1 MKLMIRRIAVFGV
14 TMMMAAN
21 LMIAFAQGT
30 ESESLGDSDMMPLQ
44 TQISYEIDALEDN
57 VSVSG
62 EKTGYSPTP
71 VATNQEI
78 VPEDRG
84 SASIFGVDGNTGA
97 SGSGADS
104 GSVPAD
110 SVDSSSSGAGGSTG
124 ASGGGADS
132 AFIPTDGADSSSSGV
147 DGNTG
152 ASGSGADSGSVPA
165 DSVDSSSSGEGGSTG
180 ASGSNPKD
188 PVPESE
194 KQDDK
199 SLLKPNMNEVQPDNN
214 EKQRSGWVE
223 ESGQKYYYDGNGE
236 MQKGLQPIGGYWYY
250 LDEETGALW
259 TSGWKQLSNGEWIWG
274 GKDGVIPYGLNQIEG
289 TWRYIDPNTGY
300 MRVGFIDVYS
310 GGRTY
315 AKDGVIYPGW
325 QTVGGKQYYIDPNTR
340 LFVTGSKTIN
350 GVTYKF
356 ASDGS
361 LQGTSMMPGWHE
373 INGQKYYY
381 DGNGEMQK
389 GLQPIGGYWY
399 YLDEETGALWTSG
412 WKQLSNGEWIWG
424 GKDGVIP
431 YGLNQIEGTW
441 RYIDPNTGY
450 MRVGFID
457 VYSGGRTYA
466 KDGVIYPGWQTV
478 GGKQYYIDPNTRLFV
493 TGSKTINGV
502 TYKFASDGSLQGTSM
517 MPGWHEINGQK
528 YYYDGNG
535 EMQKGLQPIGGYWYY
550 LDEETG
556 ALWTSGW
563 KQAPKGWLWSD
574 SAGKI
579 PLGFKY
585 LDGYWRYFS
594 TDTGYM
600 QIGFFN
606 THTGGCSYADAD
618 GKITPGWQKI
628 NEKFYFLDL
637 NNLVL
642 LRGWV
647 DFNNNRFYY
656 KDDYTGATGAYQI
669 DGKWYYFENE
679 WGALVRNTTVTIGG
693 IQYRVDENGIIQNYQ
708 VGEVYGI
715 DVSSHQ
721 GVIDWRKV
729 ADSGVSFAMIRALT
743 WSNAVNYYVIDP
755 YFEANVRNAK
765 ANGIDVGVYLYS
777 YAFSQAEMAEEINFF
792 LNSSELSRLR
802 TDGILFD
809 YPVYIDYEDPLVIS
823 NVATKQ
829 QRTDIVR
836 YGMILLDQAGYLPG
850 FYTYHSFATNLL
862 DGQQLVE
869 EGYEFW
875 VAHTSATSNPWG
887 ASAGIWQYSHN
898 GTVPGI
904 QGNVDLNYAYKN
916 YPSIVNPGG
925 GTIPSPV
932 EDTLSVYDEVSGET
946 VTDSVE
952 NILAAIVQN
961 EVGGIPLTG
970 LDAEQLFK
978 AQAVAAH
985 SWILYSQGNGEAYPS
1000 VKLAPAGSISQAVKN
1015 AVSGVKAYIVAYNGT
1030 AACTVY
1036 GSASAPQTNSAQ
1048 DMGWS
1053 AQPYLIN
1060 VSSPYENA
1068 FGAAWQDKTNT
1079 ISLSRMKDN
1088 IENKLGI
1095 STSGYDPSSWLTNPV
1110 YDPQTGYCLRITVCG
1125 TVVQGGRFY
1134 ENCYGLYSPNF
1145 MFTYSGSA
1153 QSWSFVTRGNGH
1165 CVGMSQYGAAG
1176 FAQAGYSWQQLLLH
1190 YYPGTVLQTL

>member
-110 SVDSSSSGAGGSTG
+110 SVDSSSSG
-124 ASGGGADS
+124 
-132 AFIPTDGADSSSSGV
+132 
-147 DGNTG
+147 
-152 ASGSGADSGSVPA
+152 
-165 DSVDSSSSGEGGSTG
+165 EGGSTG

-223 ESGQKYYYDGNGE
+223 ES
-236 MQKGLQPIGGYWYY
+236 
-250 LDEETGALW
+250 
-259 TSGWKQLSNGEWIWG
+259 
-274 GKDGVIPYGLNQIEG
+274 
-289 TWRYIDPNTGY
+289 
-300 MRVGFIDVYS
+300 
-310 GGRTY
+310 
-315 AKDGVIYPGW
+315 
-325 QTVGGKQYYIDPNTR
+325 
-340 LFVTGSKTIN
+340 
-350 GVTYKF
+350 
-356 ASDGS
+356 
-361 LQGTSMMPGWHE
+361 
-373 INGQKYYY
+373 
-381 DGNGEMQK
+381 
-389 GLQPIGGYWY
+389 
-399 YLDEETGALWTSG
+399 
-412 WKQLSNGEWIWG
+412 
-424 GKDGVIP
+424 
-431 YGLNQIEGTW
+431 
-441 RYIDPNTGY
+441 
-450 MRVGFID
+450 
-457 VYSGGRTYA
+457 
-466 KDGVIYPGWQTV
+466 
-478 GGKQYYIDPNTRLFV
+478 
-493 TGSKTINGV
+493 
-502 TYKFASDGSLQGTSM
+502 
-517 MPGWHEINGQK
+517 GQK

>member
-223 ESGQKYYYDGNGE
+223 ES
-236 MQKGLQPIGGYWYY
+236 
-250 LDEETGALW
+250 
-259 TSGWKQLSNGEWIWG
+259 
-274 GKDGVIPYGLNQIEG
+274 
-289 TWRYIDPNTGY
+289 
-300 MRVGFIDVYS
+300 
-310 GGRTY
+310 
-315 AKDGVIYPGW
+315 
-325 QTVGGKQYYIDPNTR
+325 
-340 LFVTGSKTIN
+340 
-350 GVTYKF
+350 
-356 ASDGS
+356 
-361 LQGTSMMPGWHE
+361 
-373 INGQKYYY
+373 GQKYYY

-1079 ISLSRMKDN
+1079 ISLSRMKNN

>member
-110 SVDSSSSGAGGSTG
+110 SVDSSSSG
-124 ASGGGADS
+124 
-132 AFIPTDGADSSSSGV
+132 
-147 DGNTG
+147 
-152 ASGSGADSGSVPA
+152 
-165 DSVDSSSSGEGGSTG
+165 EGGSTG

-223 ESGQKYYYDGNGE
+223 ES
-236 MQKGLQPIGGYWYY
+236 
-250 LDEETGALW
+250 
-259 TSGWKQLSNGEWIWG
+259 
-274 GKDGVIPYGLNQIEG
+274 
-289 TWRYIDPNTGY
+289 
-300 MRVGFIDVYS
+300 
-310 GGRTY
+310 
-315 AKDGVIYPGW
+315 
-325 QTVGGKQYYIDPNTR
+325 
-340 LFVTGSKTIN
+340 
-350 GVTYKF
+350 
-356 ASDGS
+356 
-361 LQGTSMMPGWHE
+361 
-373 INGQKYYY
+373 GQKYYY

-1079 ISLSRMKDN
+1079 ISLSRMKNN

>member
-1 MKLMIRRIAVFGV
+1 M
-14 TMMMAAN
+14 
-21 LMIAFAQGT
+21 
-30 ESESLGDSDMMPLQ
+30 
-44 TQISYEIDALEDN
+44 
-57 VSVSG
+57 
-62 EKTGYSPTP
+62 
-71 VATNQEI
+71 
-78 VPEDRG
+78 
-84 SASIFGVDGNTGA
+84 
-97 SGSGADS
+97 
-104 GSVPAD
+104 
-110 SVDSSSSGAGGSTG
+110 
-124 ASGGGADS
+124 
-132 AFIPTDGADSSSSGV
+132 
-147 DGNTG
+147 
-152 ASGSGADSGSVPA
+152 
-165 DSVDSSSSGEGGSTG
+165 
-180 ASGSNPKD
+180 
-188 PVPESE
+188 
-194 KQDDK
+194 
-199 SLLKPNMNEVQPDNN
+199 
-214 EKQRSGWVE
+214 
-223 ESGQKYYYDGNGE
+223 
-236 MQKGLQPIGGYWYY
+236 
-250 LDEETGALW
+250 
-259 TSGWKQLSNGEWIWG
+259 
-274 GKDGVIPYGLNQIEG
+274 IPYGLNQIEG

-340 LFVTGSKTIN
+340 LFVTGWQMI
-350 GVTYKF
+350 
-356 ASDGS
+356 D
-361 LQGTSMMPGWHE
+361 
-373 INGQKYYY
+373 GQKYYF
-381 DGNGEMQK
+381 NISGEMQK
-389 GLQPIGGYWY
+389 G
-399 YLDEETGALWTSG
+399 
-412 WKQLSNGEWIWG
+412 
-424 GKDGVIP
+424 
-431 YGLNQIEGTW
+431 
-441 RYIDPNTGY
+441 
-450 MRVGFID
+450 M
-457 VYSGGRTYA
+457 
-466 KDGVIYPGWQTV
+466 
-478 GGKQYYIDPNTRLFV
+478 
-493 TGSKTINGV
+493 
-502 TYKFASDGSLQGTSM
+502 
-517 MPGWHEINGQK
+517 
-528 YYYDGNG
+528 
-535 EMQKGLQPIGGYWYY
+535 QPIGGYWYY

-1079 ISLSRMKDN
+1079 ISLSRMKNN

-1176 FAQAGYSWQQLLLH
+1176 FAQAGYSWQQPLLH

>member
-340 LFVTGSKTIN
+340 LFVTGWQMI
-350 GVTYKF
+350 
-356 ASDGS
+356 D
-361 LQGTSMMPGWHE
+361 
-373 INGQKYYY
+373 GQKYYF
-381 DGNGEMQK
+381 NISGEMQK
-389 GLQPIGGYWY
+389 G
-399 YLDEETGALWTSG
+399 
-412 WKQLSNGEWIWG
+412 
-424 GKDGVIP
+424 
-431 YGLNQIEGTW
+431 
-441 RYIDPNTGY
+441 
-450 MRVGFID
+450 M
-457 VYSGGRTYA
+457 
-466 KDGVIYPGWQTV
+466 
-478 GGKQYYIDPNTRLFV
+478 
-493 TGSKTINGV
+493 
-502 TYKFASDGSLQGTSM
+502 
-517 MPGWHEINGQK
+517 
-528 YYYDGNG
+528 
-535 EMQKGLQPIGGYWYY
+535 QPIGGYWYY

-1030 AACTVY
+1030 AACTAY

>member
-110 SVDSSSSGAGGSTG
+110 SVDSSSSG
-124 ASGGGADS
+124 
-132 AFIPTDGADSSSSGV
+132 
-147 DGNTG
+147 
-152 ASGSGADSGSVPA
+152 
-165 DSVDSSSSGEGGSTG
+165 EGGSTG

-223 ESGQKYYYDGNGE
+223 ES
-236 MQKGLQPIGGYWYY
+236 
-250 LDEETGALW
+250 
-259 TSGWKQLSNGEWIWG
+259 
-274 GKDGVIPYGLNQIEG
+274 
-289 TWRYIDPNTGY
+289 
-300 MRVGFIDVYS
+300 
-310 GGRTY
+310 
-315 AKDGVIYPGW
+315 
-325 QTVGGKQYYIDPNTR
+325 
-340 LFVTGSKTIN
+340 
-350 GVTYKF
+350 
-356 ASDGS
+356 
-361 LQGTSMMPGWHE
+361 
-373 INGQKYYY
+373 GQKYYY

>member
-223 ESGQKYYYDGNGE
+223 ES
-236 MQKGLQPIGGYWYY
+236 
-250 LDEETGALW
+250 
-259 TSGWKQLSNGEWIWG
+259 
-274 GKDGVIPYGLNQIEG
+274 
-289 TWRYIDPNTGY
+289 
-300 MRVGFIDVYS
+300 
-310 GGRTY
+310 
-315 AKDGVIYPGW
+315 
-325 QTVGGKQYYIDPNTR
+325 
-340 LFVTGSKTIN
+340 
-350 GVTYKF
+350 
-356 ASDGS
+356 
-361 LQGTSMMPGWHE
+361 
-373 INGQKYYY
+373 GQKYYY

>member
-223 ESGQKYYYDGNGE
+223 ES
-236 MQKGLQPIGGYWYY
+236 
-250 LDEETGALW
+250 
-259 TSGWKQLSNGEWIWG
+259 
-274 GKDGVIPYGLNQIEG
+274 
-289 TWRYIDPNTGY
+289 
-300 MRVGFIDVYS
+300 
-310 GGRTY
+310 
-315 AKDGVIYPGW
+315 
-325 QTVGGKQYYIDPNTR
+325 
-340 LFVTGSKTIN
+340 
-350 GVTYKF
+350 
-356 ASDGS
+356 
-361 LQGTSMMPGWHE
+361 
-373 INGQKYYY
+373 
-381 DGNGEMQK
+381 
-389 GLQPIGGYWY
+389 
-399 YLDEETGALWTSG
+399 
-412 WKQLSNGEWIWG
+412 
-424 GKDGVIP
+424 
-431 YGLNQIEGTW
+431 
-441 RYIDPNTGY
+441 
-450 MRVGFID
+450 
-457 VYSGGRTYA
+457 
-466 KDGVIYPGWQTV
+466 
-478 GGKQYYIDPNTRLFV
+478 
-493 TGSKTINGV
+493 
-502 TYKFASDGSLQGTSM
+502 
-517 MPGWHEINGQK
+517 GQK

>member
-340 LFVTGSKTIN
+340 LFVTGWQMI
-350 GVTYKF
+350 
-356 ASDGS
+356 D
-361 LQGTSMMPGWHE
+361 
-373 INGQKYYY
+373 GQKYYF
-381 DGNGEMQK
+381 NISGEMQK
-389 GLQPIGGYWY
+389 G
-399 YLDEETGALWTSG
+399 
-412 WKQLSNGEWIWG
+412 
-424 GKDGVIP
+424 
-431 YGLNQIEGTW
+431 
-441 RYIDPNTGY
+441 
-450 MRVGFID
+450 M
-457 VYSGGRTYA
+457 
-466 KDGVIYPGWQTV
+466 
-478 GGKQYYIDPNTRLFV
+478 
-493 TGSKTINGV
+493 
-502 TYKFASDGSLQGTSM
+502 
-517 MPGWHEINGQK
+517 
-528 YYYDGNG
+528 
-535 EMQKGLQPIGGYWYY
+535 QPIGGYWYY

-1079 ISLSRMKDN
+1079 ISLSRMKNN

>member
-340 LFVTGSKTIN
+340 LFVTGWQMI
-350 GVTYKF
+350 
-356 ASDGS
+356 D
-361 LQGTSMMPGWHE
+361 
-373 INGQKYYY
+373 GQKYYF
-381 DGNGEMQK
+381 NISGEMQK
-389 GLQPIGGYWY
+389 G
-399 YLDEETGALWTSG
+399 
-412 WKQLSNGEWIWG
+412 
-424 GKDGVIP
+424 
-431 YGLNQIEGTW
+431 
-441 RYIDPNTGY
+441 
-450 MRVGFID
+450 M
-457 VYSGGRTYA
+457 
-466 KDGVIYPGWQTV
+466 
-478 GGKQYYIDPNTRLFV
+478 
-493 TGSKTINGV
+493 
-502 TYKFASDGSLQGTSM
+502 
-517 MPGWHEINGQK
+517 
-528 YYYDGNG
+528 
-535 EMQKGLQPIGGYWYY
+535 QPIGGYWYY

-1068 FGAAWQDKTNT
+1068 FGAALDKTNT

>member
-381 DGNGEMQK
+381 DGNGEM
-389 GLQPIGGYWY
+389 
-399 YLDEETGALWTSG
+399 
-412 WKQLSNGEWIWG
+412 
-424 GKDGVIP
+424 
-431 YGLNQIEGTW
+431 
-441 RYIDPNTGY
+441 R
-450 MRVGFID
+450 
-457 VYSGGRTYA
+457 
-466 KDGVIYPGWQTV
+466 
-478 GGKQYYIDPNTRLFV
+478 
-493 TGSKTINGV
+493 
-502 TYKFASDGSLQGTSM
+502 
-517 MPGWHEINGQK
+517 
-528 YYYDGNG
+528 
-535 EMQKGLQPIGGYWYY
+535 KGLQPIGGYWYY

>member
-223 ESGQKYYYDGNGE
+223 ES
-236 MQKGLQPIGGYWYY
+236 
-250 LDEETGALW
+250 
-259 TSGWKQLSNGEWIWG
+259 
-274 GKDGVIPYGLNQIEG
+274 
-289 TWRYIDPNTGY
+289 
-300 MRVGFIDVYS
+300 
-310 GGRTY
+310 
-315 AKDGVIYPGW
+315 
-325 QTVGGKQYYIDPNTR
+325 
-340 LFVTGSKTIN
+340 
-350 GVTYKF
+350 
-356 ASDGS
+356 
-361 LQGTSMMPGWHE
+361 
-373 INGQKYYY
+373 
-381 DGNGEMQK
+381 
-389 GLQPIGGYWY
+389 
-399 YLDEETGALWTSG
+399 
-412 WKQLSNGEWIWG
+412 
-424 GKDGVIP
+424 
-431 YGLNQIEGTW
+431 
-441 RYIDPNTGY
+441 
-450 MRVGFID
+450 
-457 VYSGGRTYA
+457 
-466 KDGVIYPGWQTV
+466 
-478 GGKQYYIDPNTRLFV
+478 
-493 TGSKTINGV
+493 
-502 TYKFASDGSLQGTSM
+502 
-517 MPGWHEINGQK
+517 GQK

-1079 ISLSRMKDN
+1079 ISLSRMKNN

>member
-315 AKDGVIYPGW
+315 AK
-325 QTVGGKQYYIDPNTR
+325 
-340 LFVTGSKTIN
+340 
-350 GVTYKF
+350 
-356 ASDGS
+356 
-361 LQGTSMMPGWHE
+361 E
-373 INGQKYYY
+373 
-381 DGNGEMQK
+381 
-389 GLQPIGGYWY
+389 
-399 YLDEETGALWTSG
+399 
-412 WKQLSNGEWIWG
+412 
-424 GKDGVIP
+424 
-431 YGLNQIEGTW
+431 
-441 RYIDPNTGY
+441 
-450 MRVGFID
+450 
-457 VYSGGRTYA
+457 
-466 KDGVIYPGWQTV
+466 GVIYPGWQTV

-1079 ISLSRMKDN
+1079 ISLSRMKNN

>member
-340 LFVTGSKTIN
+340 LFVTGWQMI
-350 GVTYKF
+350 
-356 ASDGS
+356 D
-361 LQGTSMMPGWHE
+361 
-373 INGQKYYY
+373 GQKYYF
-381 DGNGEMQK
+381 NISGEMQK
-389 GLQPIGGYWY
+389 G
-399 YLDEETGALWTSG
+399 
-412 WKQLSNGEWIWG
+412 
-424 GKDGVIP
+424 
-431 YGLNQIEGTW
+431 
-441 RYIDPNTGY
+441 
-450 MRVGFID
+450 M
-457 VYSGGRTYA
+457 
-466 KDGVIYPGWQTV
+466 
-478 GGKQYYIDPNTRLFV
+478 
-493 TGSKTINGV
+493 
-502 TYKFASDGSLQGTSM
+502 
-517 MPGWHEINGQK
+517 
-528 YYYDGNG
+528 
-535 EMQKGLQPIGGYWYY
+535 QPIGGYWYY

-1036 GSASAPQTNSAQ
+1036 GSASARQTNSAQ

>member
-340 LFVTGSKTIN
+340 LFVTGWQMI
-350 GVTYKF
+350 
-356 ASDGS
+356 D
-361 LQGTSMMPGWHE
+361 
-373 INGQKYYY
+373 GQKYYF
-381 DGNGEMQK
+381 NISGEMQK
-389 GLQPIGGYWY
+389 G
-399 YLDEETGALWTSG
+399 
-412 WKQLSNGEWIWG
+412 
-424 GKDGVIP
+424 
-431 YGLNQIEGTW
+431 
-441 RYIDPNTGY
+441 
-450 MRVGFID
+450 M
-457 VYSGGRTYA
+457 
-466 KDGVIYPGWQTV
+466 
-478 GGKQYYIDPNTRLFV
+478 
-493 TGSKTINGV
+493 
-502 TYKFASDGSLQGTSM
+502 
-517 MPGWHEINGQK
+517 
-528 YYYDGNG
+528 
-535 EMQKGLQPIGGYWYY
+535 QPIGGYWYY

>member
-1 MKLMIRRIAVFGV
+1 M
-14 TMMMAAN
+14 
-21 LMIAFAQGT
+21 
-30 ESESLGDSDMMPLQ
+30 
-44 TQISYEIDALEDN
+44 
-57 VSVSG
+57 
-62 EKTGYSPTP
+62 
-71 VATNQEI
+71 
-78 VPEDRG
+78 
-84 SASIFGVDGNTGA
+84 
-97 SGSGADS
+97 
-104 GSVPAD
+104 
-110 SVDSSSSGAGGSTG
+110 
-124 ASGGGADS
+124 
-132 AFIPTDGADSSSSGV
+132 
-147 DGNTG
+147 
-152 ASGSGADSGSVPA
+152 
-165 DSVDSSSSGEGGSTG
+165 
-180 ASGSNPKD
+180 
-188 PVPESE
+188 
-194 KQDDK
+194 
-199 SLLKPNMNEVQPDNN
+199 
-214 EKQRSGWVE
+214 
-223 ESGQKYYYDGNGE
+223 
-236 MQKGLQPIGGYWYY
+236 
-250 LDEETGALW
+250 
-259 TSGWKQLSNGEWIWG
+259 
-274 GKDGVIPYGLNQIEG
+274 
-289 TWRYIDPNTGY
+289 
-300 MRVGFIDVYS
+300 
-310 GGRTY
+310 
-315 AKDGVIYPGW
+315 
-325 QTVGGKQYYIDPNTR
+325 
-340 LFVTGSKTIN
+340 
-350 GVTYKF
+350 
-356 ASDGS
+356 
-361 LQGTSMMPGWHE
+361 
-373 INGQKYYY
+373 
-381 DGNGEMQK
+381 
-389 GLQPIGGYWY
+389 
-399 YLDEETGALWTSG
+399 
-412 WKQLSNGEWIWG
+412 
-424 GKDGVIP
+424 IP

-1000 VKLAPAGSISQAVKN
+1000 VKLAPAGSISH